1 VAISTAVLVRSLV
14 RSVITPPFSRL
25 ILIRRSGIGSRESA
39 LAGEHD
45 LVIGDDLEAIAQTP
59 VHISAI

>member
-1 VAISTAVLVRSLV
+1 LV

>member
-25 ILIRRSGIGSRESA
+25 ILMRRSGIGGRESPL
-39 LAGEHD
+39 LA
-45 LVIGDDLEAIAQTP
+45 
-59 VHISAI
+59 SATSSSAMILKQQF